1 MADFLGLHLLAH
13 MDLVSSPR
21 RSVVA
26 RLDPG
31 GCLRDLAE
39 GAGDDEVI
47 ALIEARAA
55 PVVVVDAPLVVPDA
69 AGRRDAE
76 QVLAWCDVPAFPVSG
91 RRLETVYGG
100 ARGVALAPRL
110 GAGGRTALEA
120 VPDQVLRQIAWEGAH
135 PLGRPAIPLADYRE
149 AWLRVRAPR
158 YRPKG
163 VGRAHPDGVLAAWRL
178 LAGVVDLD
186 GWTPAEATDDWVS
199 IADAARIDAICC
211 AYAGLRL
218 ARGEAVV
225 VGAPGRG
232 TVVLPADANLRA
244 RVAATVERLGAEGTI
259 VIGGPSGLAPG
270 PVHS

>member
-1 MADFLGLHLLAH
+1 MADVIGLHLLAH
-13 MDLVSSPR
+13 FDLIDSPR

-26 RLDPG
+26 RLDADG
-31 GCLRDLAE
+31 RVRGLDDA
-39 GAGDDEVI
+39 ADDDEVI
-47 ALIEARAA
+47 ALAGAHAA
-55 PVVVVDAPLVVPDA
+55 DVVVVDAPLAVPDA
-69 AGRRDAE
+69 TGRRAAE

-110 GAGGRTALEA
+110 AAGGRRVLEA
-120 VPDQVLRQIAWEGAH
+120 LPDQVLRQIAWEAAH
-135 PLGRPAIPLADYRE
+135 PLGDAAIPLADYRA
-149 AWLRVRAPR
+149 AWLGVRAPR

-163 VGRAHPDGVLAAWRL
+163 VGRAHPDGVLVARRL

-186 GWTPAEATDDWVS
+186 GWTPADAPDDWAA

-218 ARGEAVV
+218 ARGEAVC

-259 VIGGPSGLAPG
+259 VI
-270 PVHS
+270 

>member
-1 MADFLGLHLLAH
+1 M
-13 MDLVSSPR
+13 
-21 RSVVA
+21 VA
-26 RLDPG
+26 RLDADG
-31 GCLRDLAE
+31 RVRGLDDA
-39 GAGDDEVI
+39 ADDDEVI
-47 ALIEARAA
+47 ALAGAHAA
-55 PVVVVDAPLVVPDA
+55 DVVVVDAPLAVPDA
-69 AGRRDAE
+69 TGRRDAE

-110 GAGGRTALEA
+110 AAGGRRVLEA
-120 VPDQVLRQIAWEGAH
+120 LPDQVLRQIAWEAAH
-135 PLGRPAIPLADYRE
+135 PLGDAAIPLADYRA
-149 AWLRVRAPR
+149 AWLGVRAPR

-163 VGRAHPDGVLAAWRL
+163 VGRAHPDGVLVARRL

-186 GWTPAEATDDWVS
+186 GWTPADAPDDWAA

-218 ARGEAVV
+218 ARGEAVC

-259 VIGGPSGLAPG
+259 VI
-270 PVHS
+270 